1 MLILSERPVLC
12 EGAKIIDGY
21 HAAEPI
27 IALFLCKVK
36 GCSFYVQFVTI
47 VTHQMP
53 IRAQYVVWKVDRAI
67 QQPQAPVVQKLDS
80 AIHQINHHPMDMC

>member
-1 MLILSERPVLC
+1 MLMLSERPVLC
-12 EGAKIIDGY
+12 ECAKIIDGY

-36 GCSFYVQFVTI
+36 GCSFYVKLVTI

-53 IRAQYVVWKVDRAI
+53 KRKKVDRAI
-67 QQPQAPVVQKLDS
+67 QQPQAPVVPKLDS
-80 AIHQINHHPMDMC
+80 TIHQINHHPMDMC